1 MNTQNYWWQ
10 VVKVNGE
17 FKVKIYD
24 MENGTSVY
32 LGKEAVNMM
41 SMDLDKSKSQS
52 GIYHIQEEMR
62 DK

>member
-1 MNTQNYWWQ
+1 MNTKNYWWQ
-10 VVKVNGE
+10 IVKVEGE
-17 FKVKIYD
+17 FKIKIYD

-41 SMDLDKSKSQS
+41 HIDLESSQSQS
-52 GIYHIQEEMR
+52 GIYHIQEETR